1 VGHTPTAAQPVQAS
15 FPRKTRHYCAIPH
28 IERSGSRLAKI
39 DGGMSGYPS
48 VNQKFSE
55 FRVEKARTD
64 GTLLLSSGASIP
76 GSFFVA
82 GSSATHAGPERI
94 KDVLNAEPGFFPFE
108 VRGSNGEKQTI
119 LYNRDHVIYV
129 ELVDDEAHLDPGYD
143 VATRRT
149 ASMLCSNGARLK
161 GVVSV
166 YRPQGRDR
174 LSDFARSSEQFHY
187 LETPDVT
194 YLVNVR
200 HLIELVEESS

>member
-1 VGHTPTAAQPVQAS
+1 
-15 FPRKTRHYCAIPH
+15 
-28 IERSGSRLAKI
+28 
-39 DGGMSGYPS
+39 MSGHGS
-48 VNQKFSE
+48 IDSETSE
-55 FRVEKARTD
+55 FRIEKARND
-64 GTLLLSSGASIP
+64 GTLLLSSGAAVH

-108 VRGSNGEKQTI
+108 VLSPDGAKQTS
-119 LYNRDHVIYV
+119 LFNRDHVVYV
-129 ELVDDEAHLDPGYD
+129 ELQGNPEATLDPGYD

-149 ASMLCSNGARLK
+149 VSMLFSNSTRLH

-174 LSDFARSSEQFHY
+174 LSDFARSSEQFRY
-187 LETPDVT
+187 LEAPNVT

-200 HLIELVEESS
+200 HLIELVEETS